1 MQCQACVEN
10 WPPYNQLATT
20 RPRQFR
26 VRVTQELSDELD
38 RQNAAYQI
46 GMDFL
51 LRLDVARAM
60 PIFRNYLMVTDEL
73 VVHPDARDVTGSIW
87 SLCLKLA

>member
-1 MQCQACVEN
+1 MEQ
-10 WPPYNQLATT
+10 WPPYNTLATT
-20 RPRQFR
+20 RPREFR

-60 PIFRNYLMVTDEL
+60 PIFRNYLMVTNDL
-73 VVHPDARDVTGSIW
+73 VVHPDARDARRDTL
-87 SLCLKLA
+87 SLYLVCT